1 MVILHDFLDHLD
13 GIVAKAQ
20 KQTYGSVDDPLL
32 GGFMDA
38 FCDKVSAALYL
49 RLIYLFEQAID
60 LKLFYACT
68 TIICVNLQK
77 TKTLML
83 CVSHI
88 SKHCINDIAT
98 HFVDGTS
105 LIYYN

>member
-49 RLIYLFEQAID
+49 GMVYVFEQQST
-60 LKLFYACT
+60 LKCS
-68 TIICVNLQK
+68 
-77 TKTLML
+77 TL
-83 CVSHI
+83 V
-88 SKHCINDIAT
+88 KQ
-98 HFVDGTS
+98 
-105 LIYYN
+105 